1 MSQIILTLELPL
13 SEGDKNILRSL
24 AGDAQASPSPTEAP
38 LAAEKPARARKAAPA
53 AEKSKKAPEEPTETT
68 PEPEETEGPTEELL
82 DEAIARATHLIR
94 KEKRGAEVKEALTKV
109 GVEKV
114 THLTDD
120 ETIRRFLDA
129 LPGN

>member
-38 LAAEKPARARKAAPA
+38 PAAEKPARARKAAPA
-53 AEKSKKAPEEPTETT
+53 AEKAEKAPEEPTETT
-68 PEPEETEGPTEELL
+68 PDGAEGPTEELL

-129 LPGN
+129 LPGD

>member
-38 LAAEKPARARKAAPA
+38 PAAEKPARARKAAPA
-53 AEKSKKAPEEPTETT
+53 AEKAEEPTEKAPEEPTET
-68 PEPEETEGPTEELL
+68 TEELL

-129 LPGN
+129 LPGD

>member
-38 LAAEKPARARKAAPA
+38 PAAEKPARARKAVPA
-53 AEKSKKAPEEPTETT
+53 AEKAPEEPTETI
-68 PEPEETEGPTEELL
+68 PVPEETEGPTEELL

-129 LPGN
+129 LPGD